1 MIDASRKADN
11 GGERHAVRDV
21 FQSIE
26 IALDEGWALEKIER
40 EIAADAKLGED
51 GEFGATALGL
61 FREVENAGGVA
72 FKVADGWVELGEG
85 YLHSD
90 WILEYGFRGHIV

>member
-1 MIDASRKADN
+1 MIYAAGKADD
-11 GGERHAVRDV
+11 GGERHAVRNV

-26 IALDEGWALEKIER
+26 IALDEGWALEKIEGKITAYTEFR
-40 EIAADAKLGED
+40 ED
-51 GEFGATALGL
+51 GEFGAAALGL

-90 WILEYGFRGHIV
+90 